1 LKEKATSGTPDTK
14 GLLAMITGPRGPGAC
29 RKAAFTQPRL
39 KPNWTSHQL
48 KLCSHPNT
56 VTAAPGGKIITDGK
70 KGSGPARRFTA
81 AVTVPITCATPAGV
95 HATIR
100 STRAARPQRTI
111 QSGRFVIL

>member
-1 LKEKATSGTPDTK
+1 LNEKVTSGTPTTA
-14 GLLAMITGPRGPGAC
+14 GLLAITTGPRGPAAC
-29 RKAAFTQPRL
+29 RKAASTQPRF

-48 KLCSHPNT
+48 KPCSQPNT

-70 KGSGPARRFTA
+70 KMSGPARRCTPA
-81 AVTVPITCATPAGV
+81 MTVAITWATPAGV

-100 STRAARPQRTI
+100 STRAARLQRTI